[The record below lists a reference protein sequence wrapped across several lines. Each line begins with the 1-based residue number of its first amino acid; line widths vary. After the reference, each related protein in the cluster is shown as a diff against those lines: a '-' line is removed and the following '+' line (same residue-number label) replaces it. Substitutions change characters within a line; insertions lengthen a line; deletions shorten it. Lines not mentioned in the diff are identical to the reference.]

1 MYLIFCISS
10 SVEGHLGS
18 FQLLA
23 IINNC
28 LLSRRRIRIDPFLS
42 LCTKLK
48 SKWIKELHIQPE
60 TLRLIEEKVGE
71 NLEDKGIGGKF
82 LNRTAMSC
90 AVRSR
95 IYKWDLI
102 KLQSFCISLSE
113 LLMPF
118 LKSSTSILR
127 YDFKSESCFSGVL
140 YSLWW
145 ECWVL
150 MMLSALGFC

>member
-1 MYLIFCISS
+1 MYHIFCIHS

-48 SKWIKELHIQPE
+48 SKWIKELHIKPE
-60 TLRLIEEKVGE
+60 TLKLIEEKVGKC
-71 NLEDKGIGGKF
+71 LEDMGTGEKI
-82 LNRTAMSC
+82 LNRRAMVC
-90 AVRSR
+90 AARSR

-102 KLQSFCISLSE
+102 KLQSCCKAKDTVNKTKKATNRVGKNFYQ
-113 LLMPF
+113 F
-118 LKSSTSILR
+118 
-127 YDFKSESCFSGVL
+127 
-140 YSLWW
+140 
-145 ECWVL
+145 
-150 MMLSALGFC
+150 